1 MICCCPSED
10 VKGEL
15 HTIIQQN
22 FRSVG
27 KIFGNTAFIC
37 IMTLDSK
44 IVAERQMGAGQ
55 ANSSSPVDVIEQM
68 GSLKK
73 AAENFG
79 SILHCSKCP
88 VIHIKGNNQIF
99 SCYDLWGHN
108 ILVFSSYYHRAIAS
122 SFNTA
127 GADNQMKA
135 IVASLSAALEQ
146 LDKIDKGR

>member
-1 MICCCPSED
+1 
-10 VKGEL
+10 
-15 HTIIQQN
+15 
-22 FRSVG
+22 
-27 KIFGNTAFIC
+27 
-37 IMTLDSK
+37 
-44 IVAERQMGAGQ
+44 MGAGQ

-108 ILVFSSYYHRAIAS
+108 VRRIGYETWNLIFLYRADTGVLVILPQGHSV
-122 SFNTA
+122 
-127 GADNQMKA
+127 K
-135 IVASLSAALEQ
+135 L
-146 LDKIDKGR
+146 